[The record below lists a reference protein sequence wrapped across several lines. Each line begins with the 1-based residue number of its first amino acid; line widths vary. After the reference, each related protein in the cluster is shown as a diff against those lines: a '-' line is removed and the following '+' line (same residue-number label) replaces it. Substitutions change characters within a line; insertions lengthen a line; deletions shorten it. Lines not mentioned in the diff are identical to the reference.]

1 MEWNIVYVQND
12 FESRK
17 VVTKMGDSNSDS
29 DDSELV
35 VVMKIDFRMLMFISE
50 GVFTLEDYPCLF
62 IRVGFSFFKN
72 FNLKAG

>member
-17 VVTKMGDSNSDS
+17 VMTKMGDSNSDS
-29 DDSELV
+29 ELV
-35 VVMKIDFRMLMFISE
+35 SVMKTDFRMLMFISE
-50 GVFTLEDYPCLF
+50 GVYTLEDYPCLF
-62 IRVGFSFFKN
+62 IRVGFSFFQN